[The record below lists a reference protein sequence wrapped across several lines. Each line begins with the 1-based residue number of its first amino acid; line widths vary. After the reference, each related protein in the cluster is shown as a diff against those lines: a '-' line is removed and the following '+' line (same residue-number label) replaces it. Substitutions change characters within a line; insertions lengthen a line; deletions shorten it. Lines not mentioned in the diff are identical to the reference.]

1 MKFKKLLEK
10 FKDYKILYCNLKC
23 GILIIQKGSKI
34 ITLEYNIIKE
44 NKKYLDSEIYVK
56 NAII

>member
-10 FKDYKILYCNLKC
+10 FKDYKILYCNLKG

-44 NKKYLDSEIYVK
+44 SKKYLDNEIYVK

>member
-10 FKDYKILYCNLKC
+10 FKDYKILYCNLTA
-23 GILIIQKGSKI
+23 GIIIINRDDKI
-34 ITLEYNIIKE
+34 ITIEYNIIKE
-44 NKKYLDSEIYVK
+44 NKKYIDSEIYVK

>member
-1 MKFKKLLEK
+1 MQFKKLLEK
-10 FKDYKILYCNLKC
+10 FKDYKILYCNLKG

-44 NKKYLDSEIYVK
+44 SKKYQDSEIYVK
-56 NAII
+56 NAMI